1 MFKTLR
7 MTLAAAGM
15 LMLAGGAASAADF
28 KLANPN
34 AGQGL
39 VINTAMGVA
48 PLATENPVIKTQ
60 RRMKHAGGHHGGHV
74 RRHKGRNVGKG
85 VAIGL
90 GVLAGAALIAGAAN
104 ASSGYGYSSGR
115 GNSCRRWNYL
125 CNEEGRGWACRRFDE
140 NC

>member
-1 MFKTLR
+1 MFKTVR

-15 LMLAGGAASAADF
+15 LMLAAGAASAADF
-28 KLANPN
+28 KLANP
-34 AGQGL
+34 AKGQGL

-60 RRMKHAGGHHGGHV
+60 RRLKSAGRSHGGRSHH
-74 RRHKGRNVGKG
+74 RGRNVGKG

-104 ASSGYGYSSGR
+104 ANSYRESSGS
-115 GNSCRRWNYL
+115 SCRRWNYL
-125 CNEEGRGWACRRFDE
+125 CNEEGRGWACRKFDR